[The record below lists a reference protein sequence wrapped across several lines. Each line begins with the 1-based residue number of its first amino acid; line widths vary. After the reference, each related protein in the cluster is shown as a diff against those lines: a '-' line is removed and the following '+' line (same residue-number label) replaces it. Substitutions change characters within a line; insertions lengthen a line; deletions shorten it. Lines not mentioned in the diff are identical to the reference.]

1 MERFIADLHIHSRF
15 SRATSKA
22 LTPRLLAA
30 WARIK
35 GIDVIGT
42 GDFTHP
48 EWLDE
53 LEQHLVDDGSG
64 LFVLKK
70 SEKLHEEIDWLE
82 GPMAGQ
88 TRFMLQ
94 CEISSIYKKKGK
106 VRKVHN
112 LVYMPDFE
120 AVRKFNERLG
130 AIGNLKSDGR
140 PILGLD
146 SHDLL
151 EMVLETDERAFLI
164 PAHIWTP
171 WFSLFGS
178 KSGFD
183 TVEECYGDLSSNIF
197 AMETGLSSDPEMN
210 WLISA
215 LDRYKMVSNS
225 DAHSGDKLGREAN
238 VFQGNMSYEGI
249 FRALRGEGLGHKL
262 IGTIE
267 FFPEEGKYH
276 MDGHRKCQVVL
287 DPHESRSRGGICPV
301 CGKPLTRGVYSRILE
316 LADREEPVQP
326 KGQPGFSS
334 LIPLK
339 ELISEV
345 VGTGPNTKKVLAVY
359 SKLITEFGSEFS
371 ILRDVPLEDIKSH
384 NGWLAEGIGRMRE
397 GRVTRNSGFDGQF
410 GVISVFSPQ
419 ERDEILNGARLVVV
433 RKKSKDVI
441 PGEGLAEVR
450 KVLNSENEELEPE
463 KISFNH
469 AQQRAIEAGPDPVL
483 VVAGPGTG
491 KTQTLMGRIGYLLGR
506 GTRARR
512 ILAVTFTR
520 KAAGEMHERM
530 KSQLGEAE
538 IMPRADTLH
547 ALAFDY
553 WVQVFEQSPTLMDEE
568 SAFKVF
574 CRSNPDIPDAK
585 SKSFWSSL
593 NLCRETLE
601 PLPTFLSDYLRK
613 YTEQKDKWNL
623 VDYTD
628 LLEFWLES
636 LRSEGYIRTYT
647 NVLVDEVQD
656 LSPLQLEIIKL
667 LSGASGEGFFAIG
680 DPDQS
685 IYGFRGA
692 AGNVEENLRTYWDN
706 LVTVTL
712 ENNYRSSQAV
722 LDASSSV
729 LENGPELKACRDEE
743 SELHLFNA
751 PDGGREASWI
761 ADRIK
766 ALLGST
772 SHSLA
777 DTGEQGGLAPG
788 DIVVLVRFRAIAK
801 QIESVLK
808 RKGIPCSVPEAEAF
822 WNEPRVQVLLGAA
835 RRMLGLADAKDDDI
849 PELPEKIIAQG
860 PIGLSAYLSEMPPFD
875 HLFWESKAFKDLV
888 KGYKKYSGWS
898 GLINWIHIQSDLDQV
913 VAKAEKV
920 QIMTMHAAKGLEFDA
935 VFIPALEEGIVPFA
949 GTDMLTGKVAGD
961 GAAGLYDSLEECRL
975 LYVAMTR
982 ARKFLYLSHSQK
994 RNLYG
999 RTLRL
1004 PVSRFLKLLPENTVK
1019 KSAMVARKVQ
1029 KEKEI
1034 SLLDVF

>member
-1 MERFIADLHIHSRF
+1 MDRFIADLHIHSRF

-53 LEQHLVDDGSG
+53 LEEHLVDDGSG
-64 LFVLKK
+64 LYVLR
-70 SEKLHEEIDWLE
+70 EVDKLHEEVDWLE
-82 GPMAGQ
+82 GPMHGQ

-94 CEISSIYKKKGK
+94 GEISSIYKKMGK

-120 AVRKFNERLG
+120 SARRFNERLG
-130 AIGNLKSDGR
+130 AVGNLKSDGR

-146 SHDLL
+146 SRDLL
-151 EMVLETDERAFLI
+151 EMVLETDDRAFLI

-183 TVEECYGDLSSNIF
+183 TVEECFGDLSSEIF

-238 VFQGNMSYEGI
+238 LFRGAMSYEGI
-249 FRALRGEGLGHKL
+249 YRALRGEGLGHKFM
-262 IGTIE
+262 GTLE

-276 MDGHRKCQVVL
+276 MDGHRKCSVVL
-287 DPHESRSRGGICPV
+287 DPHEARSRGGICPV
-301 CGKPLTRGVYSRILE
+301 CGKPLTRGVYSRVLE
-316 LADREEPVQP
+316 LADREEPLQP

-345 VGTGPNTKKVLAVY
+345 VGTGPNTKKVLGVY
-359 SKLITEFGSEFS
+359 SGLVREFGSEFAV
-371 ILRDVPLEDIKSH
+371 LREIPLEDIKRHS
-384 NGWLAEGIGRMRE
+384 GWLAEGIGRMRE
-397 GRVTRNSGFDGQF
+397 GQVIRNSGFDGQY
-410 GVISVFSPQ
+410 GVISVFTAQ
-419 ERDEILNGARLVVV
+419 ERDEILNGAKLVVMR
-433 RKKSKDVI
+433 RKSSDRKE
-441 PGEGLAEVR
+441 GEGLAEVR
-450 KVLNSENEELEPE
+450 KVLNSQEPE
-463 KISFNH
+463 PEPEEVVFNE
-469 AQQRAIEAGPDPVL
+469 AQQRAVEAGPGPVL

-491 KTQTLMGRIGYLLGR
+491 KTQTLMGRIDYLLER

-520 KAAGEMHERM
+520 KAAREMNERM
-530 KSQLGEAE
+530 KSQLGESE
-538 IMPRADTLH
+538 VMPRADTLH
-547 ALAFDY
+547 SLAFEY
-553 WVQVFEQSPTLMDEE
+553 WTQVFEQAPTLMNEE
-568 SAFKVF
+568 SALKVF
-574 CRSNPDIPDAK
+574 TRANPDIPAGK
-585 SKSFWSSL
+585 VKSFWNSL
-593 NLCRETLE
+593 NLARETLE
-601 PLPTFLSDYLRK
+601 EFPAFLSDCHRN

-628 LLEFWLES
+628 LLEFWLED
-636 LRSEGYIRTYT
+636 LRSEGYIRSYT
-647 NVLVDEVQD
+647 HILVDEVQD
-656 LSPLQLEIIKL
+656 LSALQVEVIKL
-667 LSGASGEGFFAIG
+667 LTGPSGEGFFAIG

-692 AGNVEENLRTYWDN
+692 TGNVAENLGKYWEN
-706 LVTVTL
+706 LSVITL
-712 ENNYRSSQAV
+712 EDNYRSGQSV
-722 LDASSSV
+722 LDVSSSV
-729 LENGPELKACRDEE
+729 LTNSPVLRACRDVEADIQ
-743 SELHLFNA
+743 LFNA
-751 PDGGREASWI
+751 PDGAREASWM
-761 ADRIK
+761 ADRLRE
-766 ALLGST
+766 LLGST

-777 DTGEQGGLAPG
+777 DGGEHGILAPG
-788 DIVVLVRFRAIAK
+788 DIAVLVRFRALAAP
-801 QIESVLK
+801 IESVLK
-808 RKGIPCSVPEAEAF
+808 RQGIPCSVPEAEAF
-822 WNEPRVQVLLGAA
+822 WNEPRVAILLGAA
-835 RRMLGLADAKDDDI
+835 RRMLGLADSMDEEG
-849 PELPEKIIAQG
+849 PELPEKVIAQG

-875 HLFWESKAFKDLV
+875 QMFWESRAFRALV
-888 KGYKKYSGWS
+888 KGYEQHSGWS

-913 VAKAEKV
+913 RNKAEKV

-935 VFIPALEEGIVPFA
+935 VFLPALEEGIMPFA
-949 GTDMLTGKVAGD
+949 GTDVLTGKVSGD
-961 GAAGLYDSLEECRL
+961 SGTGMYDSEEERRL

-982 ARKFLYLSHSQK
+982 ARRFLYLSHAQ
-994 RNLYG
+994 RRTLYG
-999 RTLRL
+999 KSLRL
-1004 PVSRFLKLLPENTVK
+1004 PQSRYLKTVPEDK
-1019 KSAMVARKVQ
+1019 IRRSAMVARKVQ

-1034 SLLDVF
+1034 SLLDVL

>member
-1 MERFIADLHIHSRF
+1 M
-15 SRATSKA
+15 
-22 LTPRLLAA
+22 
-30 WARIK
+30 
-35 GIDVIGT
+35 
-42 GDFTHP
+42 
-48 EWLDE
+48 
-53 LEQHLVDDGSG
+53 
-64 LFVLKK
+64 
-70 SEKLHEEIDWLE
+70 
-82 GPMAGQ
+82 
-88 TRFMLQ
+88 
-94 CEISSIYKKKGK
+94 GK

-120 AVRKFNERLG
+120 AARKFNEKLG
-130 AIGNLKSDGR
+130 AVGNLKSDGR

-183 TVEECYGDLSSNIF
+183 TVEECFGDLSSEIF

-225 DAHSGDKLGREAN
+225 DAHSGEKLGREAN
-238 VFQGNMSYEGI
+238 IFQGDMSYEGI

-276 MDGHRKCQVVL
+276 MDGHRKCKVVL
-287 DPHESRSRGGICPV
+287 DPHESRARGGICPV

-326 KGQPGFSS
+326 KGQPGFTS

-345 VGTGPNTKKVLAVY
+345 VGTGPNTKKVLGVY
-359 SKLITEFGSEFS
+359 SRLVTEFGSEFS
-371 ILRDVPLEDIKSH
+371 VLRDVPLEEIKKVNS
-384 NGWLAEGIGRMRE
+384 WLADGIGRMRE
-397 GRVTRNSGFDGQF
+397 GRVTRNSGFDGQY
-410 GVISVFSPQ
+410 GVISVFNAQ
-419 ERDEILNGARLVVV
+419 ERDEIQNGARLVVV
-433 RKKSKDVI
+433 RRNPEDINS
-441 PGEGLAEVR
+441 GESIAEVR
-450 KVLNSENEELEPE
+450 KVLNSQEPE
-463 KISFNH
+463 SEPEEVVFNA
-469 AQQRAIEAGPDPVL
+469 AQQKAIEAGPEPVL
-483 VVAGPGTG
+483 VIAGPGTG
-491 KTQTLMGRIGYLLGR
+491 KTQTLMGRIEHLLKR
-506 GTRARR
+506 GTSARR

-520 KAAGEMHERM
+520 KAAGQMSERM
-530 KSQLGEAE
+530 KAQLGESE

-553 WVQVFEQSPTLMDEE
+553 WVQVFDQTPTLMNEE

-574 CRSNPDIPDAK
+574 SRANPDLSAAK
-585 SKSFWSSL
+585 LKTFWSSL
-593 NLCRETLE
+593 NLGRETLE
-601 PLPTFLSDYLRK
+601 KLPDFLVDCLK
-613 YTEQKDKWNL
+613 NYTEQKDKWNL

-647 NVLVDEVQD
+647 NILVDEVQD
-656 LSPLQLEIIKL
+656 LSPLQLEVIKL
-667 LSGASGEGFFAIG
+667 LSGTDGEGFFAIG

-692 AGNVEENLRTYWDN
+692 AGNVEDNLKSYWENLN
-706 LVTVTL
+706 VVTL
-712 ENNYRSSQAV
+712 ENNYRSAQDV
-722 LDASSSV
+722 LDISSSV
-729 LENGPELKACRDEE
+729 LENGTVLKACKNYE
-743 SELHLFNA
+743 SEIHLFDA
-751 PDGGREASWI
+751 PDGTREASWI
-761 ADRIK
+761 AEKLK

-777 DTGEQGGLAPG
+777 DNGEQGLLAPG
-788 DIVVLVRFRAIAK
+788 DIAVLVRFRALAG
-801 QIESVLK
+801 QIEAVLK
-808 RKGIPCSVPEAEAF
+808 RQGIPCSVPEAEAF
-822 WNEPRVQVLLGAA
+822 WNEPRVKILIAA
-835 RRMLGLADAKDDDI
+835 ACRMLGLADEQDEDI
-849 PELPEKIIAQG
+849 PDLPEKILAQG

-875 HLFWESKAFKDLV
+875 HLFWESRAFKALV
-888 KGYKKYSGWS
+888 KGYKEHSGWS
-898 GLINWIHIQSDLDQV
+898 GLINWIHIQSDLDQIRG
-913 VAKAEKV
+913 KAEKV
-920 QIMTMHAAKGLEFDA
+920 QIMTMHGAKGLEFDA
-935 VFIPALEEGIVPFA
+935 VFIPAIEEGVIPFA
-949 GTDMLTGKVAGD
+949 GTDVLTGKISGD
-961 GAAGLYDSLEECRL
+961 SGSGLYDSNEERRL
-975 LYVAMTR
+975 LYVAATR
-982 ARKFLYLSHSQK
+982 ARKYLYLSYARK

-999 RTLRL
+999 RELRL
-1004 PVSRFLKLLPENTVK
+1004 PPSRFLKNLPEEVIK